1 MYNNYDYFF
10 SNVIPHYRGNIKI
23 FDNND
28 EPPIERI
35 QDSIPEE
42 KHEIWNHL
50 FYKLPSPLNQ
60 YAYGDFILEMAQ
72 LELELIIDERG
83 LGPQLISTR
92 KMIAIK

>member
-35 QDSIPEE
+35 
-42 KHEIWNHL
+42 
-50 FYKLPSPLNQ
+50 
-60 YAYGDFILEMAQ
+60 
-72 LELELIIDERG
+72 
-83 LGPQLISTR
+83 
-92 KMIAIK
+92 